1 MTENF
6 SRQTFSRLDGP
17 INDWGRF
24 RKSLL
29 FAELAG
35 IAYLDES
42 DAAEAVTQIG
52 FLDTEFIEVDGAQ
65 AYLFSNE
72 IDLVIACRGTE
83 AQEWNDVK
91 ADLNAWPVVAET
103 IGRVHLGFKTE
114 VDDLW
119 PKLEVRLKSNTKEL
133 WLCGHSLGGA
143 MATICAT
150 RCKLSYI
157 NSNPLELFTY
167 GSPKVGTRAY
177 VTHCRVEHVRW
188 VNNNDIVTQVPPV
201 WMGYYHVGE
210 EMYLNMYGKLRK
222 MTKYQRMKDRWRGFV
237 QGLRDKEVDHF
248 TDHAI
253 SRYIRYIH
261 QVFLDSDE
269 AESVARD
276 KK

>member
-1 MTENF
+1 MKTANP
-6 SRQTFSRLDGP
+6 SIHSISRLDGP
-17 INDWGRF
+17 INDWGRL

-29 FAELAG
+29 FAELSA
-35 IAYLDES
+35 IAYLNEI
-42 DAAEAVTQIG
+42 DAVEAVRQIG
-52 FLDTEFIEVDGAQ
+52 FPEAEFIEVDGAQ

-83 AQEWNDVK
+83 PQEWNDVK

-103 IGRVHLGFKTE
+103 IGRVHGGFKQE

-119 PKLEVRLKSNTKEL
+119 PKLEARLVHNTKEL

-167 GSPKVGTRAY
+167 GSPKVGTKVY
-177 VTHCRVEHVRW
+177 VTHCRVEHIRW
-188 VNNNDIVTQVPPV
+188 VNNNDIITQVPPA
-201 WMGYYHVGE
+201 WMGYYHVGQ

-222 MTKYQRMKDRWRGFV
+222 MTRYQRMKDRWRGFV
-237 QGLRDKEVDHF
+237 QGLRHKEIDHF

-253 SRYIRYIH
+253 SRYIDYIR
-261 QVFLDSDE
+261 QLFLESDE
-269 AESVARD
+269 SGSGRT
-276 KK
+276 

>member
-1 MTENF
+1 MLIMNEN
-6 SRQTFSRLDGP
+6 SSIHVISRLDGP
-17 INDWGRF
+17 INAWGRF

-29 FAELAG
+29 FAELSG
-35 IAYLDES
+35 IAYLDET
-42 DAAEAVTQIG
+42 DAAPVVKQIG
-52 FLDTEFIEVDGAQ
+52 FPEVEFIEVDGTQ
-65 AYLFSNE
+65 AYLLSNDV
-72 IDLVIACRGTE
+72 DLVIACRGTE
-83 AQEWNDVK
+83 SQEWNDIK

-103 IGRVHLGFKTE
+103 IGRVHRGFKTE

-119 PKLEVRLKSNTKEL
+119 PRLEARLEHNTKEL

-167 GSPKVGTRAY
+167 GSPKVGTKAY
-177 VTHCRVEHVRW
+177 VTHCRVEHIRW
-188 VNNNDIVTQVPPV
+188 VNNNDIVTRVPPA

-210 EMYLNMYGKLRK
+210 EMYLNMYGQLRK
-222 MTKYQRMKDRWRGFV
+222 MNKYQRMKDRWRGFV
-237 QGLRDKEVDHF
+237 AGLRENEVDHF

-261 QVFLDSDE
+261 QIFLESDE
-269 AESVARD
+269 VNSSRE
-276 KK
+276 